1 MKTALVCL
9 GDLHLTDKPTKHCT
23 VKDVQFLNLQMS
35 LLDKVTKHVKKLS
48 KTHVVA
54 VILPGDIF
62 DHWNASPRVVTQLS
76 NWVSDLYAMGCPT
89 FGTHGQHEVRAHA
102 FSTWKENSYL
112 PLTGVFFFINEV
124 YNFDGVKIAAVPYS
138 PGVEGYLKARDEIG
152 EADVIIWHVSASPN
166 PAPEIAHIRDIPM
179 DSGKVVICGDIHNF
193 QETYKH
199 NDTVFVSQGALLPMN
214 VGEWV
219 SGNKSGMHTVYFE
232 DKKLDRIEWTELT
245 SDLMPT
251 DLYDTRVL
259 LDVELSEEIEKSA
272 ENLKER
278 LEQMKKETSIS
289 DEALLRMIAGKLDVN
304 PLALDLALDMVR
316 VQ

>member
-1 MKTALVCL
+1 
-9 GDLHLTDKPTKHCT
+9 
-23 VKDVQFLNLQMS
+23 
-35 LLDKVTKHVKKLS
+35 
-48 KTHVVA
+48 
-54 VILPGDIF
+54 
-62 DHWNASPRVVTQLS
+62 
-76 NWVSDLYAMGCPT
+76 
-89 FGTHGQHEVRAHA
+89 
-102 FSTWKENSYL
+102 
-112 PLTGVFFFINEV
+112 
-124 YNFDGVKIAAVPYS
+124 
-138 PGVEGYLKARDEIG
+138 
-152 EADVIIWHVSASPN
+152 
-166 PAPEIAHIRDIPM
+166 
-179 DSGKVVICGDIHNF
+179 
-193 QETYKH
+193 
-199 NDTVFVSQGALLPMN
+199 MN